1 MPMIADW
8 SAQGR
13 KNGKHG
19 GVNDMHH
26 GFTYLQGCRARFD
39 DLQIMSQADPFL
51 HLVIDG
57 DSLRTGSLHLLLSE
71 GDPQQNLR

>member
-1 MPMIADW
+1 
-8 SAQGR
+8 
-13 KNGKHG
+13 
-19 GVNDMHH
+19 MHH

-57 DSLRTGSLHLLLSE
+57 DSLRTGSSHLLLSE